1 MSQPEKEFYDQI
13 LDLYRAEVTKKYP
26 DLVSAWPVISGKNTK
41 IGSFKSSTILVFENT
56 GNNVFTTTSG
66 IGEIP
71 QSVVGFPE
79 ITAENKG
86 RVRERIERH
95 FSLKSTDGV
104 VILLPGGLLGND
116 ELQTLLHKHEHAL
129 GMTPMKVFLSHKGV
143 DKDKVRDFKKTL
155 ESLGFEP
162 WIDEDAMH
170 AGVEL
175 ERGILQGFNES
186 CAAVFFVTPNF
197 KDESFLGSEVSYA
210 IAEKRKKL
218 DKFAIITLVFTQEGV
233 SGDVPA
239 LLQPYVWKEPKTDLE
254 ALREILKA
262 VPVKP
267 GVVQW
272 R

>member
-13 LDLYRAEVTKKYP
+13 VDIYQAEVGKKYP
-26 DLVSAWPVISGKNTK
+26 DQVSAWPVISGRNTK
-41 IGSFKSSTILVFENT
+41 IGNFKNATIVVYENT
-56 GNNVFTTTSG
+56 GNSSFTTTSG
-66 IGEIP
+66 IGELP
-71 QSVVGFPE
+71 QSIIGFPE
-79 ITAENKG
+79 VTAENKD

-95 FSLKSTDGV
+95 FSLKPSDGV
-104 VILLPGGLLGND
+104 VILLNGYLVGG
-116 ELQTLLHKHEHAL
+116 ELQALLHKHEYAL
-129 GMTPMKVFLSHKGV
+129 GKTPMKIFLSHKGI
-143 DKDKVRDFKKTL
+143 DKEKVREFKRTL
-155 ESLGFEP
+155 ESLGFDP

-170 AGVEL
+170 AGAEL
-175 ERGILQGFNES
+175 ERGILKGFNES

-218 DKFAIITLVFTQEGV
+218 DRFAIITLVFTQDGI

-239 LLQPYVWKEPKTDLE
+239 LLHSYVWKEPKTDLE

-267 GVVQW
+267 GMVHW